1 MDQKKTGSFLK
12 ELRKEKKITQEQLA
26 ELFNVSGKT
35 VSRWETG
42 RNMPDLDLLI
52 RLSDYYGVDIRE
64 ILDGER
70 RDGNMDKTEE
80 ETILKMADYS
90 NEEKMRLTRRIHVLF
105 WAGVAALAVFMILDT
120 LGLAESGAG
129 EAAAGFAL
137 GIVFGM
143 LLIGLVY
150 TSRYMGKIRA
160 FKMRLINRSKN

>member
-64 ILDGER
+64 IFDGER

-80 ETILKMADYS
+80 ETILKVADYS
-90 NEEKMRLTRRIHVLF
+90 NEEKMRLTRRIHVG
-105 WAGVAALAVFMILDT
+105 AGVAALAVFMILDT

-129 EAAAGFAL
+129 ESAASFAL

-160 FKMRLINRSKN
+160 FKMHLINRSKN